1 MTITIRPIRGFLAN
15 GLLFLPAVR
24 KFLLVSLAFCM
35 AALGQDTVP
44 VSGHVLDP
52 EGAAVSGA
60 TVEAT
65 DPVGRVIER
74 TTADTQGAFQL
85 QLKLGSYV
93 FVIHSDTFQAVAT
106 SVRSIDAPVENLDLQ
121 FGKLQSA
128 SEVLDVTER
137 IIEPSVE
144 RRDSEIFT
152 KTLFSR
158 DDQIFQTLGAGL
170 NFGQHAGGGK
180 SLEIRRFGFN
190 LDHGG
195 AGGGLRFMRDGVF
208 INDVSGGHAHG
219 YVGSLKGLTPE
230 LVEGVNLINGPFD
243 AQYGDFSALGVVT
256 IDTRRT
262 LQQNLYGRIQIGQ
275 FNTQRFVGGYS
286 PEWGKNGL
294 LVAYEYSYTDGP
306 FKRPLEY
313 RRNNLTFA
321 YTRRINET
329 DKFTIRG
336 WGATNNSYAPGQLPV
351 DEIEAGRLDRF
362 GYIDPTEGNDEIGGT
377 LAASW
382 ERERANGTKWKANA
396 VINRALFDLF
406 SNFTFFLEHPDL
418 PQGDAIVQHSSR
430 LQQQGNLLYQRP
442 HVFWGGSGFGTF
454 TSGAN
459 LVANQAYL
467 TLAGRYERSPTDLR
481 TAAHVAITNP
491 GTYAQE
497 SLVFGNGKLRVD
509 FGLRYDVYVMV
520 SEDRIDPLNKR
531 SQTQGFWQ
539 PKAGVAY
546 TPKLGAPLTFHLNY
560 GRSNSSVDARSLLTL
575 NIPTLAAATDFYQA
589 GTSHNKGRF
598 SAATSW
604 FMIDRSNEFIFVSDS
619 GLTELG
625 GPSRSTGFEA
635 KTSFNITRSITINGS
650 ISKVFNSYYKDTDPR
665 EYVIR
670 APHFTAYSALT
681 VSDWHGWSGSLRFRA
696 INHYMLT
703 GDNSVTAPGH
713 TVWDFSVARPI
724 NRWLEL
730 NFSMDN
736 MFDKQYYE
744 TLAYYESRLQG
755 EEPKERIHAT
765 TGYPLTVIGGVTI
778 RLFPKGN

>member
-1 MTITIRPIRGFLAN
+1 MLKLSTAIVIL
-15 GLLFLPAVR
+15 
-24 KFLLVSLAFCM
+24 SLAAF
-35 AALGQDTVP
+35 GQESVP
-44 VSGHVLDP
+44 VSGRVLDP
-52 EGAAVSGA
+52 LGASVSGA
-60 TVEAT
+60 TVEAS
-65 DPVGRVIER
+65 DPVGRVVER
-74 TTADTQGAFQL
+74 TTANTEGAYQL
-85 QLKLGSYV
+85 QLKPGSYS
-93 FVIHSDTFQAVAT
+93 FVIHSETFDPVAT
-106 SVRSIDAPVENLDLQ
+106 SIRLIDVPTDNLDLQ
-121 FGKLQSA
+121 FGKLQNA
-128 SEVLDVTER
+128 AEVLDVTER
-137 IIEPSVE
+137 IIEPTVE
-144 RRDSEIFT
+144 RRDAELFT

-256 IDTRRT
+256 IDTRKT
-262 LQQNLYGRIQIGQ
+262 LQDDLFGRIQIGQ
-275 FNTQRFVGGYS
+275 FNTQRYVGAYS
-286 PEWGKNGL
+286 PEWGDNGL

-306 FKRPLEY
+306 FVRPLEY
-313 RRNNLTFA
+313 RRNNLTTV
-321 YTRRINET
+321 YTRRLNET
-329 DKFTIRG
+329 DRFTIRA

-351 DEIEAGRLDRF
+351 DEIEAGRLDRY
-362 GYIDPTEGNDEIGGT
+362 GYIDPTEGNDEIAGT
-377 LAASW
+377 MVASW
-382 ERERANGTKWKANA
+382 DRERANGTKWKANA
-396 VINRALFDLF
+396 VINRALFDLY
-406 SNFTFFLEHPDL
+406 SNFTFYLVHPDL
-418 PQGDAIVQHSSR
+418 PYGDGIVQHSSR

-442 HVFWGGSGFGTF
+442 HVFGGGSVFGTF
-454 TSGAN
+454 TAGGN
-459 LVANQAYL
+459 LVANQA
-467 TLAGRYERSPTDLR
+467 TLKLSERYARSPTTLL
-481 TAAHVAITNP
+481 TSAHVAVTNP
-491 GTYAQE
+491 GMYAQE
-497 SLVFGNGKLRVD
+497 SLVLGNGKLRVD
-509 FGLRYDVYVMV
+509 FGLRYDAYVMA
-520 SEDRIDPLNKR
+520 SDDKIDPLNSR

-546 TPKLGAPLTFHLNY
+546 TPKLGFPVTFHVNY

-575 NIPTLAAATDFYQA
+575 NIPTLAASTDFFQV

-604 FMIDRSNEFIFVSDS
+604 FMIHRSNEFVYVSDS

-625 GPSRSTGFEA
+625 GPTKSTGIEA
-635 KTSFNITRSITINGS
+635 KTSFNITRSISLNGS
-650 ISKVFNSYYKDTDPR
+650 ISKVFNSYYVDTDPR

-681 VSDWHGWSGSLRFRA
+681 VSDWHGWSGSVRFRA
-696 INHYMLT
+696 INHYTLT
-703 GDNSVTAPGH
+703 PYNEVTAPGH
-713 TVWDFSVARPI
+713 TVWDFSVVRPL

-736 MFDKQYYE
+736 MFNKSYYE

-778 RLFPKGN
+778 RLFPKSN